1 MTGKALIEYN
11 MIYTIL
17 NKFVD
22 LFRIKRGKILV
33 SQPSISTK
41 KRLIFILVSVCV
53 VIFGL
58 IIRLGWIQIV
68 QGERYKE
75 LANAQQTRDIPI
87 PSKRGTIYDRNG
99 KELAISASTNTV
111 WAKPREIVDATEAA
125 KALSQILELDEEET
139 YEKLKDTRYGLVR
152 IAQYIDDDIADNI
165 RTKKIEGIWIAE
177 DNKRY
182 YPYGNFAAYVLGHT
196 TDDNRGMAGVELE
209 YEKYLSGLPGRW
221 IKNTDG
227 AGRQLASSVERYHPP
242 EDGLSLVL
250 TIDEVIQHFAEKAVE
265 NALGINK
272 AKRVTAIVM
281 DIKTGDILA
290 MAIKPDYDPNEP
302 RIPLDDALK
311 LQIEEMEN
319 EQKLEAWFSMWRNPV
334 INDTYEPG
342 STFKLV
348 TTSAALEE
356 GVTTPQSQF
365 YSGGTINVAGQ
376 TIKCWRY
383 YNPHGQQTLTEAVQ
397 NSCNPVFVELGQRMG
412 VQTFYKYLD
421 GFGFS
426 DTTGIDLPGER
437 KSIMYNVN
445 NVGPVE
451 LATMSFGQSIS
462 VTPIQL
468 INAVSAIAND
478 GKLMKP
484 RIVKELV
491 DGDGKVV
498 HRFEETVVRQVV
510 SEKTSEEIRRIM
522 ESVVSEG
529 SGKSAYIPGYRVGG
543 KTGTAQKVVDG
554 RYAQGIYVSSFIG
567 IAPADDPKLAVL
579 AIVDEPGGYSHFGS
593 VVAAPIAR
601 EILEE
606 SLRYLDIKPKYTEEE
621 AKALVQ
627 NEVVIPDV
635 RGLTVKEASQI
646 LIQSKLLYEAGTELI
661 LENANETVVDMFPK
675 PSASVP
681 EKSIIMLYT
690 KVNENLISTVEVPDL
705 KGKTI
710 REANAILNTMGL
722 KLKITG
728 SGIADS
734 QVPEGGTEVEL
745 GSIVSVEFKPE

>member
-1 MTGKALIEYN
+1 M
-11 MIYTIL
+11 
-17 NKFVD
+17 
-22 LFRIKRGKILV
+22 

-41 KRLIFILVSVCV
+41 KRLIFIFVSVCIV
-53 VIFGL
+53 VTGL

-68 QGERYKE
+68 QGEKYKE

-87 PSKRGTIYDRNG
+87 PPKRGTIYDRNG
-99 KELAISASTNTV
+99 KELAISASSNTV
-111 WAKPREIVDATEAA
+111 WARPREIEDPEEAA
-125 KALSQILELDEEET
+125 KALAEILELDELET
-139 YEKLKDTRYGLVR
+139 LEKLKDTRYGLVR
-152 IAQYIDDDIADNI
+152 IARWIEDDLADAI
-165 RTKKIEGIWIAE
+165 RSRKIKGVWIAE

-196 TDDNRGMAGVELE
+196 TDDSRGMAGVELE
-209 YEKYLSGLPGRW
+209 YDKYLSGLPGRW

-227 AGRQLASSVERYHPP
+227 AGRQLAFSVERYYPP
-242 EDGLSLVL
+242 EDGLNLVL

-265 NALGINK
+265 NALEVNK
-272 AKRVTAIVM
+272 AKRATAIVM

-290 MAIKPDYDPNEP
+290 MAVKPDYDPNQP
-302 RIPLDDALK
+302 RIPLDDALRQ
-311 LQIEEMEN
+311 QIEEMDDEK
-319 EQKLEAWFSMWRNPV
+319 KLEAWFSMWRNPV

-342 STFKLV
+342 STFKLITV
-348 TTSAALEE
+348 SAALEE
-356 GVTTPQSQF
+356 GVATPQSQF
-365 YSGGTINVAGQ
+365 YSSGSINVAGQ
-376 TIKCWRY
+376 RIRCWRH
-383 YNPHGQQTLTEAVQ
+383 YNPHGHQTLTEAVQ
-397 NSCNPVFVELGQRMG
+397 NSCNPVMVELSQRMG
-412 VQTFYKYLD
+412 AQNFYKYLD

-426 DTTGIDLPGER
+426 DVTGIDLPGER

-451 LATMSFGQSIS
+451 LATISFGQSIS

-468 INAVSAIAND
+468 ITAVSAIAND

-491 DGDGKVV
+491 DAEGKVI
-498 HRFEETVVRQVV
+498 HRFEETFVRQVI
-510 SEKTSEEIRRIM
+510 SETTSAEMRRIM

-554 RYAQGIYVSSFIG
+554 RYAQGLYVSSFIG
-567 IAPADDPKLAVL
+567 IAPSDDPKLAVL

-593 VVAAPIAR
+593 VVTAPVVK

-621 AKALVQ
+621 AEMLIQ
-627 NEVVIPDV
+627 NEVVIPEL

-646 LIQSKLLYEAGTELI
+646 LLQNKLNYATWPEYSGDGDAI
-661 LENANETVVDMFPK
+661 VVDVFPK
-675 PSASVP
+675 PSAKVP
-681 EKSIIMLYT
+681 EESIIMLYT
-690 KVNENLISTVEVPDL
+690 KINENLPSNVIVPDL

-710 REANAILNTMGL
+710 REANTILNAMGL
-722 KLKITG
+722 KLKISG
-728 SGIADS
+728 SGLANS
-734 QVPEGGTEVEL
+734 QNPEAGAEVEP
-745 GSIVSVEFKPE
+745 GTIVSVEFKPD